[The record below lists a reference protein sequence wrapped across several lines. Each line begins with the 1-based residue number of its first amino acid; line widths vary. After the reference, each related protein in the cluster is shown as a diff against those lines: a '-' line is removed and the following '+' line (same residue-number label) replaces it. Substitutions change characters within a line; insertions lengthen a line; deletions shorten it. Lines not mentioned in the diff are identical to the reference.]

1 MIYPCGASAI
11 LMENELPD
19 DLSPS
24 EAIET
29 LTEIEGYDET
39 LTVRTFGLTLM
50 VFALAIGAIPI
61 SYAAS
66 ESWLIGHAYGGVI
79 EALLWAP
86 WIGGAVTITSVL
98 WNTHSISLGEPN
110 EPVYNCL
117 GVLFTAVFF
126 LMAIGVQIVVG
137 ASMNVY
143 ITWGITAGLFT
154 ALLGGWY
161 YYLYRKRWAL
171 IPLIVAGAV
180 ILLGNLL
187 LSTIALQ
194 TVQAGFATGFLQGG
208 VYFLTGL
215 AISMR
220 G

>member
-1 MIYPCGASAI
+1 MAKETTEG
-11 LMENELPD
+11 
-19 DLSPS
+19 LSPT

-29 LTEIEGYDET
+29 LTEIEGYDKT

-61 SYAAS
+61 SYASA
-66 ESWLIGHAYGGVI
+66 ESWLSGHAYAGVI
-79 EALLWAP
+79 ESLLWAP

-98 WNTHSISLGEPN
+98 WKTHSISLGESDA
-110 EPVYNCL
+110 PVYNWL
-117 GVLFTAVFF
+117 GVAFTIVFF
-126 LMAIGVQIVVG
+126 LMAFGVQIIVG
-137 ASMNVY
+137 STMNVY

-154 ALLGGWY
+154 VLLGGWY

-171 IPLIVAGAV
+171 IPLIVAGVV

-187 LSTIALQ
+187 LSTVELHA
-194 TVQAGFATGFLQGG
+194 VQAGFATGFLQGC